1 MVAVLTENFG
11 GKWPF
16 WLSPRQAMV
25 VPVGPHVNSYAQ
37 EIRDKLQA
45 DGYCTWADV
54 DDGNTM
60 NKKVRNAQ
68 IAQYNFI
75 FVVGEKEQA
84 NRTVNIR
91 TRDNK
96 VHGEFSLDAVIEK
109 FEVLAAERIIR
120 SEEHGWSEQVVD
132 GSAEKSK
139 SGSPESE

>member
-37 EIRDKLQA
+37 EIRDRLQA
-45 DGYCTWADV
+45 DGYCTDVDV

-68 IAQYNFI
+68 LAQYNFI
-75 FVVGEKEQA
+75 LG
-84 NRTVNIR
+84 RLI
-91 TRDNK
+91 
-96 VHGEFSLDAVIEK
+96 LYVIS
-109 FEVLAAERIIR
+109 FTTAFILFTLILYTL
-120 SEEHGWSEQVVD
+120 
-132 GSAEKSK
+132 
-139 SGSPESE
+139 

>member
-45 DGYCTWADV
+45 DGYCTDVDV

-68 IAQYNFI
+68 LAQYNFI
-75 FVVGEKEQA
+75 LVRFIPYVISFTTA
-84 NRTVNIR
+84 PICLIYINI
-91 TRDNK
+91 
-96 VHGEFSLDAVIEK
+96 IY
-109 FEVLAAERIIR
+109 
-120 SEEHGWSEQVVD
+120 
-132 GSAEKSK
+132 SK
-139 SGSPESE
+139 LN

>member
-45 DGYCTWADV
+45 DGYCTDVDV

-75 FVVGEKEQA
+75 LG
-84 NRTVNIR
+84 RLIL
-91 TRDNK
+91 
-96 VHGEFSLDAVIEK
+96 HVIS
-109 FEVLAAERIIR
+109 FTTAPILFTLILYTL
-120 SEEHGWSEQVVD
+120 
-132 GSAEKSK
+132 
-139 SGSPESE
+139 

>member
-45 DGYCTWADV
+45 DGYCTDVDV

-75 FVVGEKEQA
+75 LGRLILCDFFYYSPYII
-84 NRTVNIR
+84 NIIY
-91 TRDNK
+91 NNI
-96 VHGEFSLDAVIEK
+96 VY
-109 FEVLAAERIIR
+109 
-120 SEEHGWSEQVVD
+120 
-132 GSAEKSK
+132 SK
-139 SGSPESE
+139 LN

>member
-37 EIRDKLQA
+37 EIRDRLQA
-45 DGYCTWADV
+45 DGYCTDVDV

-68 IAQYNFI
+68 LAQYNFI
-75 FVVGEKEQA
+75 LGRLFP
-84 NRTVNIR
+84 NIISFA
-91 TRDNK
+91 T
-96 VHGEFSLDAVIEK
+96 SLILYICIKKLISIVK
-109 FEVLAAERIIR
+109 RLY
-120 SEEHGWSEQVVD
+120 
-132 GSAEKSK
+132 
-139 SGSPESE
+139 

>member
-37 EIRDKLQA
+37 EIRDRLQA
-45 DGYCTWADV
+45 DGYCTDVDV

-68 IAQYNFI
+68 LAQYNFI
-75 FVVGEKEQA
+75 LGRFVPYIISFAAKNFFAFIPNLLFSIGSIFKFLHKFYNFFTNTDYKKMTHQQA
-84 NRTVNIR
+84 
-91 TRDNK
+91 
-96 VHGEFSLDAVIEK
+96 
-109 FEVLAAERIIR
+109 
-120 SEEHGWSEQVVD
+120 
-132 GSAEKSK
+132 
-139 SGSPESE
+139 